1 MISKIKFYNKA
12 GHFSIEHYITQQQ
25 PVSSY
30 VATCSSKG
38 GGGAATGVGEGG
50 YGDSVDVAEDQDESS
65 LGLTS
70 FVSPTGYSRTRG
82 FLAAVCCIK
91 AT

>member
-1 MISKIKFYNKA
+1 M
-12 GHFSIEHYITQQQ
+12 
-25 PVSSY
+25 
-30 VATCSSKG
+30 
-38 GGGAATGVGEGG
+38 GEGG

-82 FLAAVCCIK
+82 FLAAACCIK

>member
-1 MISKIKFYNKA
+1 M
-12 GHFSIEHYITQQQ
+12 
-25 PVSSY
+25 
-30 VATCSSKG
+30 
-38 GGGAATGVGEGG
+38 GEGG

-70 FVSPTGYSRTRG
+70 LVSPTGYSRTRG